1 MKLSVAK
8 LVMSAFVKVLDEVQI
23 RAREAGRSAKPF
35 TIGLAQAYDH
45 PAEDSVTTAHAVA
58 AYRLFQ
64 REARAEQPPPPQ
76 TPTPVSSLVS
86 GAMQSP
92 QRLKSLRRQ
101 LAWRLH
107 PDRGPDRDSGAMA
120 EINAAIDAALGRC
133 SKGRG

>member
-1 MKLSVAK
+1 
-8 LVMSAFVKVLDEVQI
+8 MSAFVKVLDEVQV

-76 TPTPVSSLVS
+76 KPTPAPVSSLVA

-92 QRLKSLRRQ
+92 QRLKALRRQ

-107 PDRGPDRDSGAMA
+107 PDRDPDRDSGAMA
-120 EINAAIDAALGRC
+120 EVNAAIDAALGRS